1 MGPYTSTILTQEN
14 YSYLRPRLLRC
25 VPNEGVLAGDGR
37 FSNGRLSVNGS
48 VSVVGSSGIGAAEI
62 GSGLIFSASGL
73 DWVELASTSELSVS
87 IMPESPIDE
96 RGDSTETFDS
106 LSWTS
111 LIVDR
116 SVGIE
121 TRPGPGRD
129 SRLLSGS
136 LSSSSLLLSASKGVS
151 KS

>member
-1 MGPYTSTILTQEN
+1 
-14 YSYLRPRLLRC
+14 
-25 VPNEGVLAGDGR
+25 
-37 FSNGRLSVNGS
+37 
-48 VSVVGSSGIGAAEI
+48 
-62 GSGLIFSASGL
+62 
-73 DWVELASTSELSVS
+73 
-87 IMPESPIDE
+87 MPESPIDE
-96 RGDSTETFDS
+96 RGDSTEMFDS

-151 KS
+151 KN